1 MSIGVNMLIVK
12 SKTND
17 FFADRPVKL
26 QDIRKE
32 RGLTQAA
39 LARVAWLN
47 SSELSKMERGR
58 LIPYEEQARRI
69 AAALRWEGPLEEL
82 FAPKE

>member
-1 MSIGVNMLIVK
+1 MNMLLVK
-12 SKTND
+12 SETND
-17 FFADRPVKL
+17 FFADHPVKL

-58 LIPYEEQARRI
+58 VIPYEEQAQRI

>member
-58 LIPYEEQARRI
+58 VIPYEEQAQRI